1 MEAKERA
8 LARTQGLL
16 RLDRELE
23 SISIQT
29 SDSRFVRSALR
40 TIAECLDADLAMQV
54 DYSRSDIAIDGSFQ
68 VVLTASGQALLDEAR
83 GQANCAIGLR
93 PHRYTRAFEAA
104 AERIALGRPVGD
116 VPQSLL
122 VAAINT
128 ASRRTGTL
136 GFVRHGRDFSRDEL
150 RWLLEAAERVEHQL
164 TARERERARRLRE
177 RISAKI
183 FSELRPKDV
192 LYQTLHGLKK
202 LFRYDHSGA
211 VLLISPGGNSW
222 TVQAEIVTWTKGKS
236 DRIGLER
243 SLDPGV
249 RDWLAQRR
257 HPLLISDGT
266 VHLSS
271 GHGSDGRNLPVPD
284 EFLRSILEPHPE
296 APAARSCLLGVLRRK
311 DQLLGVI
318 QLFARGARA
327 FTAEDERTLLKFL
340 PLAAATV
347 YNSELYAAQ
356 HERMV
361 SAERKV
367 GLGELARAIS
377 HDLNNAFGVFLPLL
391 QTMRRD
397 IERAIDSETPL
408 DVGRLKEDVDVALH
422 YASYSARIFEGLL
435 SMGRGPTEAFSWID
449 PNPLVELTLAM
460 VAPNFETRMIRIET
474 TLDPVSRICA
484 RRGELE
490 QLFLNLLYNARD
502 AMPNGGTLR
511 CKTYPADGGVTI
523 EFADTGTGISDE
535 IREKI
540 FEPFFTTKREGT
552 GLGLDI
558 CRSIVWEY
566 GGRIELAPHPEGG
579 TIARVWLPP
588 CTERIPEELR
598 RAHGALIPAAAESR
612 REPTVG
618 FRTKE
623 TSPK

>member
-1 MEAKERA
+1 MDAKERA
-8 LARTQGLL
+8 LFRSQGLL

-23 SISIQT
+23 GISIQT
-29 SDSRFVRSALR
+29 SDSRFLRSALR
-40 TIAECLDADLAMQV
+40 TVAECLEADLAMQV

-68 VVLTASGQALLDEAR
+68 VVLTPGGQHLLDESR
-83 GQANCAIGLR
+83 GTACSAIGLR

-104 AERIALGRPVGD
+104 AERIVLGRPIGD
-116 VPQSLL
+116 VPQCLL
-122 VAAINT
+122 VAVINT
-128 ASRRTGTL
+128 ASRRTGAL
-136 GFVRHGRDFSRDEL
+136 GFVRHGRDFSREEL

-211 VLLISPGGNSW
+211 VLLIAPGGDSW

-236 DRIGLER
+236 ERIGLER
-243 SLDPGV
+243 TLDPEV

-257 HPLLISDGT
+257 HPILIADGA

-271 GHGSDGRNLPVPD
+271 GHGSDRSLPIP
-284 EFLRSILEPHPE
+284 EGLLRSILEPDPE

-318 QLFARGARA
+318 QLFGRGARA
-327 FTAEDERTLLKFL
+327 FTTEDERTLLKFL

-397 IERAIDSETPL
+397 IERAMGSETPL
-408 DVGRLKEDVDVALH
+408 NAERLKEDVDVALH
-422 YASYSARIFEGLL
+422 YAGYSARIFEGLL
-435 SMGRGPTEAFSWID
+435 SMGRGPTESFSWID
-449 PNPLVELTLAM
+449 PNPLVETTLAM
-460 VAPNFETRMIRIET
+460 VSPSFETRAVRVET
-474 TLDPVSRICA
+474 SLEPVPRICA

-511 CKTYPADGGVTI
+511 CATHPVDGGATI

-566 GGRIELAPHPEGG
+566 GGRIELAGHPEGG

-612 REPTVG
+612 TEPTVG

-623 TSPK
+623 KTPR